1 MSLDINV
8 YSVLNAA
15 GIDPLKRGWLPE
27 GQKYPCAVVRYIA
40 DRPYNTLKAELS
52 TLNEIIAVDCW
63 ASDLESAEALRD
75 QVKVVIKAAVT
86 TKAISAVRLALR
98 TLHEPKTQTFRF
110 TIEYSVRGQ

>member
-8 YSVLNAA
+8 YTVLNAA
-15 GIDPLKRGWLPE
+15 GIDPVRGWLPE
-27 GQKYPCAVVRYIA
+27 EQAYPCAVVRYIA

-52 TLNEIIAVDCW
+52 ALNEIIAVDCW
-63 ASDLESAEALRD
+63 ASDLEAAEALRD
-75 QVKVVIKAAVT
+75 QVKAAIKAAVAAKT
-86 TKAISAVRLALR
+86 LSAVRLALR